1 MWVSGTQPCSPGPA
15 AALHHTLGCTSGDHP
30 CSRLQGPQI
39 PGKGEDLSKLS
50 QLKAGVDLLCRPC
63 PWDWTFCQGKCYFF
77 SNSKRNWN
85 DAVTACQEV
94 EA

>member
-1 MWVSGTQPCSPGPA
+1 MLYEGR
-15 AALHHTLGCTSGDHP
+15 ALTV
-30 CSRLQGPQI
+30 
-39 PGKGEDLSKLS
+39 EA
-50 QLKAGVDLLCRPC
+50 LKAGWDRNMVIQLWVHPDTLLLTDLLCRPG